1 MAFVVA
7 TDMPYF
13 GTIGGQSTRGKA
25 PALYTYKTEDTH
37 ATVDGSGYF
46 NKLANTLS
54 IGDMILVEVVTNRG
68 ASNEAVSTVG
78 WHVVNANASG
88 VVDCTNVTAIS
99 VIDSD

>member
-13 GTIGGQSTRGKA
+13 ATIGGQSTRGKA
-25 PALYTYKTEDTH
+25 PAMYAYKTENTH
-37 ATVDGSGYF
+37 ATVDASGYF

-54 IGDMILVEVVTNRG
+54 IGDIILVEVVTNRG